1 MAESPRGT
9 YAAQALGRQ
18 MILVHKL
25 RGASAARPIAT
36 EYLARFPTAPTRR
49 RPASCSHE

>member
-1 MAESPRGT
+1 MVESPRGT

-25 RGASAARPIAT
+25 RGAAAARPIAT
-36 EYLARFPTAPTRR
+36 EYLSRFPTGPYAE
-49 RPASCSHE
+49 PAKKLLQD

>member
-1 MAESPRGT
+1 MKDNPRGT

-25 RGASAARPIAT
+25 RGAAAARPVAG
-36 EYLARFPTAPTRR
+36 EYLERFPSGPYAD
-49 RPASCSHE
+49 AAKKLLHD